1 MTKCIKDAAQQWPP
15 IGWGTND
22 PYATGLEPDA
32 TAIIISATKIDGY
45 VHLTVVQN
53 NRRFFND
60 FLPLAPDDLDAM
72 VTALDDAARSD
83 FSNAYE
89 SVKPYGGRVLG

>member
-1 MTKCIKDAAQQWPP
+1 MTKRIKDAAHKWPP
-15 IGWGTND
+15 TGWGTND

-32 TAIIISATKIDGY
+32 TAIIVSATKIDGY

-60 FLPLAPDDLDAM
+60 FLPLDPDDLDAM
-72 VTALDDAARSD
+72 VTALDDAAAS
-83 FSNAYE
+83 E
-89 SVKPYGGRVLG
+89 LGQAGLIEI

>member
-1 MTKCIKDAAQQWPP
+1 MTKCIKDATQKWPP

-60 FLPLAPDDLDAM
+60 FLPLDPDDLDAM
-72 VTALDDAARSD
+72 VTALDDAARS
-83 FSNAYE
+83 E
-89 SVKPYGGRVLG
+89 LGEAGHFAI